1 MSDSSIPEHNAAV
14 SANKTQDATIN
25 YAQTTAVARDKAAQC
40 RQFLTMAQ
48 YIHTSSESALRSA
61 GPHPSDDD
69 KDDSIAL
76 RRRWQE
82 LLSSELLTGAGDV
95 LTEAFF
101 KDAKLQFSKLDE
113 TNKAATQAREA
124 WQEVMSLVE
133 QCKIVNEQV
142 EQVMAKIQSLLS
154 DTLRDSFR

>member
-1 MSDSSIPEHNAAV
+1 MSDSSTPEHNAAV
-14 SANKTQDATIN
+14 STSKTQDVTTN
-25 YAQTTAVARDKAAQC
+25 YAQTTAVARNKTTRC

-69 KDDSIAL
+69 KDDLIAL

-82 LLSSELLTGAGDV
+82 LLSSELLTGAGEV
-95 LTEAFF
+95 LTEAFL
-101 KDAKLQFSKLDE
+101 KDAKLQLSKLDE
-113 TNKAATQAREA
+113 TNKAASQAREA

-133 QCKIVNEQV
+133 QCKSLNEQV

-154 DTLRDSFR
+154 DAARDSFR